1 MRKKIMYLLLLIC
14 GMSIFSAAR
23 YTGRSCDK
31 KTTTYKAEEAV
42 CEKKKAVDNS
52 LLGFDL
58 LLQRFL

>member
-23 YTGRSCDK
+23 HTGRSCDK
-31 KTTTYKAEEAV
+31 KATTYKAAEPV
-42 CEKKKAVDNS
+42 CTREKAADGQV
-52 LLGFDL
+52 GFDL

>member
-31 KTTTYKAEEAV
+31 KATTYKAAEPV
-42 CEKKKAVDNS
+42 CTKNKVMDDQ
-52 LLGFDL
+52 LGFDL